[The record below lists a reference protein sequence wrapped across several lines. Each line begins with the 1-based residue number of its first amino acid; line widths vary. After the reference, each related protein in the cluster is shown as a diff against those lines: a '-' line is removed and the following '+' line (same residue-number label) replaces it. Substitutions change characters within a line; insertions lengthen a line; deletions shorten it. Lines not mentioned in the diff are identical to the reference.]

1 MMIMLYN
8 DKIIFSAYSALFN
21 NVDNCIFMRDKITNK
36 VMWIYKD
43 ENNLNLKI
51 NNEQRLKE
59 NLFKRIK
66 KDYDNR
72 INRYNLLLPRLSNSD
87 INNLVIEK
95 PLLVLDRKLEYSGH
109 YQAFPRTFYCEKCG
123 DFRNLNAEEWESF
136 DMNKCRKKGCNG
148 RYKQLSFVTF
158 CPTCGEIEPLYMS
171 CKEHGNQHLKLKNRN
186 IQSPST
192 WNFICTECEKEG
204 KDPRINIAQHYCNH
218 KHFGET
224 ICQAKP
230 KVTKMIPVGQGSI
243 YKSVVVTTVDV
254 QTSVKNINSID
265 YIMFGAYL
273 GEFDYMDND
282 LEVINDSMADLEE
295 LKKNPKLSRKYNQDY
310 VDELYKLEN
319 DLETLKDRYM
329 DYNLNELNDY
339 LMLSGFFSNN
349 GNKIEYIKYSE
360 YSKKDADEYEKYL
373 NLKNEFNIEDITYI
387 PKINLISS
395 SIGTIKGVNKFY
407 EEGFVPHF
415 EPHHHNEEGI
425 IKVYS
430 YPFETEGLMV
440 DLNKIDV
447 VNWLIDNNLL
457 DMNYVSD
464 EKIAKDIL
472 IEMKENSS
480 EFNAVNTLI
489 HTFSHILIR
498 RSSLYTGIDEDS
510 CSEILFPKSAAFL
523 IYSTSNINIGGFK
536 YVFENSLSNWFED
549 IKLDVND
556 CVFDPSCLNDGGACF
571 SCLYLPEYVCSEFNK
586 ELDRDAF
593 SGKTERW
600 KKGFWSEF

>member
-1 MMIMLYN
+1 MYN

-21 NVDNCIFMRDKITNK
+21 NVDNSIFMRDKITNK
-36 VMWIYKD
+36 VNWIYKD

-59 NLFKRIK
+59 NLFKKIQK
-66 KDYDNR
+66 AYNNR
-72 INRYNLLLPRLSNSD
+72 INHYELLLPRLSNND

-95 PLLVLDRKLEYSGH
+95 PLLILDRKREYSGH
-109 YQAFPRTFYCEKCG
+109 YQAFPRTFYCDTCG
-123 DFRNLNAEEWESF
+123 DFRNLNAEEWEYF
-136 DMNKCRKKGCNG
+136 DMHKCRKKGCDG
-148 RYKQLSFVTF
+148 HYKQLSFVTF
-158 CPTCGEIEPLYMS
+158 CPKCGEINPLYMS
-171 CKEHGNQHLKLKNRN
+171 CEHHGKQHLKLRIGN
-186 IQSPST
+186 IQSPSS
-192 WNFICTECEKEG
+192 WKLICTECEKEG
-204 KDPRINIAQHYCNH
+204 KKGRMNITQHYCNH
-218 KHFGET
+218 KHFGEK
-224 ICQAKP
+224 ICNAP
-230 KVTKMIPVGQGSI
+230 ATSTKMIPVSQGSI

-282 LEVINDSMADLEE
+282 LELINDSMADLEE
-295 LKKNPKLSRKYNQDY
+295 LKKNPKLARKYNQDY
-310 VDELYKLEN
+310 VKELYKLEE
-319 DLETLKDRYM
+319 DLESLKERYI

-349 GNKIEYIKYSE
+349 ENKIEYVKYSE
-360 YSKKDADEYEKYL
+360 YSKKNPNEYEKYV
-373 NLKNEFNIEDITYI
+373 NLQKEFNIEDITYI

-395 SIGTIKGVNKFY
+395 SIGSVKGINKFY

-415 EPHHHNEEGI
+415 EPHRHNEEDT
-425 IKVYS
+425 IKAYS
-430 YPFETEGLMV
+430 YPFETEGIMI

-447 VNWLIDNNLL
+447 VNWLIDNKVLKR
-457 DMNYVSD
+457 NYVSD
-464 EKIAKDIL
+464 EKTAKDIL
-472 IEMKENSS
+472 IEEIEKNPEM
-480 EFNAVNTLI
+480 FNAVKTLI
-489 HTFSHILIR
+489 HSFSHILIR

-556 CVFDPSCLNDGGACF
+556 CVFDPSCLDDGGACF
-571 SCLYLPEYVCSEFNK
+571 SCLYLPEYVCSEFNGQ
-586 ELDRDAF
+586 LDRDSF
-593 SGKTERW
+593 IGKTERW
-600 KKGFWSEF
+600 EKGFWSEF